1 MDREHK
7 WRFSSRGSHYIV
19 TVIKMTRDKVFY
31 KFHATIRL
39 SLSQNKVLIG
49 DLIGTNRTRRLA

>member
-31 KFHATIRL
+31 KFH
-39 SLSQNKVLIG
+39 SNNKVITESKQSF
-49 DLIGTNRTRRLA
+49 DRRFDRYK